1 MTIEEITNLMT
12 IAHQAALT
20 NQHDSRHPELKAAHE
35 ALHKYATERD
45 ATIARLR
52 KALEPFAR
60 RIEEIKDVGMIA
72 MDYAHTMDEYR
83 NANAALSDTPQS
95 EPLPGAVARTW
106 ADYPLEEDADTPQ
119 SKQDGTA

>member
-35 ALHKYATERD
+35 ALHQYATERD
-45 ATIARLR
+45 ATMARLR
-52 KALEPFAR
+52 KALERNRQGYQNILEFRKIGGGSDRYGALSR
-60 RIEEIKDVGMIA
+60 GEIKTVIA
-72 MDYAHTMDEYR
+72 EIH
-83 NANAALSDTPQS
+83 AAL
-95 EPLPGAVARTW
+95 
-106 ADYPLEEDADTPQ
+106 ADTPQ